1 MGPLLTS
8 QVALTVFAMPRRRR
22 VATAATMAATSAL
35 FIARGSVASE
45 VRLYGVCA
53 YVPCMYMHPNA
64 S

>member
-8 QVALTVFAMPRRRR
+8 QVALTVVAMPRRRR
-22 VATAATMAATSAL
+22 VAAAATMAATSAL
-35 FIARGSVASE
+35 FIARGIASE
-45 VRLYGVCA
+45 VRLYGACA